1 MGLLVGAERERRK
14 QARASTSAAG
24 IRTFSV
30 TTLAGAVSLA
40 VGGPTLLTTTTAAVA
55 VLAAL
60 SYWRARAEPD
70 AGLTTEI
77 ALVLSVLVG
86 GLAIPAPSVAACVG
100 VVVAILLAAR
110 TPLHHFVSQV
120 LTTDEVR
127 DALILAGATLV
138 VLPLLPDRAMGPFQ
152 ALNPHSIWI
161 VVILVLGIGAAGHI
175 AVRAFGARWGLPLA
189 GLASGFI
196 SSTAT
201 IGAMA
206 GRAAATPATL
216 SAAVAGAVL
225 STVATIVQMA
235 AVIAVVSLPT
245 LRAMVAP
252 LLCAGLVAA
261 VYGAAFTL
269 LALRRPARDDPD
281 PGQAFSL
288 STALTFAATLATILV
303 ASSALSARFG
313 EVGAIAGAAL
323 AGLVDTHSA
332 AISIAALVAS
342 GRMTPAEAVLPILA
356 GLTTNTLT
364 KLIFAFSGGR
374 RDFAWRV
381 APGLLMVAAAAWLG
395 ALIAP
400 GS

>member
-1 MGLLVGAERERRK
+1 VGLLVGAERERRK

-120 LTTDEVR
+120 LTTEEVR